1 MQKKHKT
8 ISTSNQNPSRLLTCS
23 LTWKKNSQK
32 IKKLCTSRDKNSA
45 YNLEPVNTKK
55 LNLQV
60 AKMKNNSTEIPRI
73 YRWKQV
79 SEIIPWSRSYTY
91 ALVRK
96 GLFPKPIK
104 LLKSGQAAGWWESD
118 IQDYMNSLMSDSGG
132 FEDEK

>member
-1 MQKKHKT
+1 
-8 ISTSNQNPSRLLTCS
+8 
-23 LTWKKNSQK
+23 
-32 IKKLCTSRDKNSA
+32 
-45 YNLEPVNTKK
+45 
-55 LNLQV
+55 
-60 AKMKNNSTEIPRI
+60 MKNNSTESPRI

-79 SEIIPWSRSYTY
+79 SEIIPRSRSYTY

-132 FEDEK
+132 YEDEK